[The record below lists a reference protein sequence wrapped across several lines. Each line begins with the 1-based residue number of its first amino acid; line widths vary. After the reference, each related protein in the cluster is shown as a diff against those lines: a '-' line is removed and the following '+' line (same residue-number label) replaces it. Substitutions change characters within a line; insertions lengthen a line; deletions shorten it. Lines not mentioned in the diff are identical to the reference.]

1 MESVNHLR
9 MVLVAGAAIAAVWAI
24 VVGQP
29 VAAAVLALAVVVHG
43 GLTLHL
49 RRTTP
54 APAKTPRASGIIR
67 D

>member
-9 MVLVAGAAIAAVWAI
+9 MILVAGAAIAAVWAI

-29 VAAAVLALAVVVHG
+29 IAAAVLALAVLVHG

-49 RRTTP
+49 RRVAPTP
-54 APAKTPRASGIIR
+54 TRTPRATGVIR

>member
-29 VAAAVLALAVVVHG
+29 VAAAVLAIAVVVHG

-49 RRTTP
+49 RRTAPTP
-54 APAKTPRASGIIR
+54 PKTPRATGVIR